1 MAIEAKIT
9 GNLLES
15 PTQRNVTTSN
25 GERRITALRMMSD
38 VWRQGADG
46 QEPVQD
52 AAKTRPVA
60 VTIWNERLGDV
71 VMHTLR
77 AGMRIE
83 VHGDVHL
90 HEWHPS
96 DEQRAEGKND
106 LYELRCDASDV
117 AVKHNRIESIQMR
130 TRQSA
135 GAQPQ
140 AGE

>member
-1 MAIEAKIT
+1 MSIEAKIT
-9 GNLLES
+9 GNLLEYPS
-15 PTQRNVTTSN
+15 QRIVTTAS
-25 GERRITALRMMSD
+25 GDRRITTLRMMSD
-38 VWRQGADG
+38 VWKPGVDG
-46 QEPVQD
+46 QEPIQD

-96 DEQRAEGKND
+96 EEQRAEGKND
-106 LYELRCDASDV
+106 LYELRCDANDV
-117 AVKHNRIESIQMR
+117 ALKLNRIESIQMR
-130 TRQSA
+130 ARQSA